1 MSNTRERFFRM
12 GFVRYVRL
20 ILLPLLLCTL
30 LGQML
35 TIRSVTQETA
45 AQERRMLRQ
54 LETSM
59 NYIQEEMDAFV
70 LALDQE
76 SVFRS
81 VSDILRQEE
90 LNYDRSR
97 SLSLLKDW
105 IMSLVNTRDY
115 IDSIYIYLENGNDRM
130 MHSDDGVRLI
140 ATFADQ
146 DWLTIFRDRR
156 GSLTDWTMRRPFT
169 RYQFQSGYPGCWETV
184 SLFQVI
190 RSGRG
195 VIVLNLDPQILQ
207 THLARM
213 TCYDDQ
219 QIYVLNQ
226 EGELLFANTDSPVF
240 SGGILKT
247 LLASGGDNQFF
258 SYEGY
263 ACSLLS
269 GSKYGWQYVSV
280 IPEAVLYRL
289 PNHLRTV
296 SLALLAGGVA
306 LCVLLAYRHS
316 LRNSRR
322 LYGICS
328 ILDAANA
335 NHPLPSLPPRRTDEY
350 SYIEQNILSSYIRQ
364 NNLEKQLQDKNYQLK
379 SFELLA
385 LQAQINPHFLVN
397 TLNTIFWL
405 SMGLTNG
412 PNPVSEMIEDLTGML
427 NCLAGDPNEVVSLE
441 EEAQYLTY
449 YINIQQ
455 KRFPDRFDFEQDIA
469 PECLGLSI
477 PHLTLQPLVENCISH
492 SLVPD
497 RAVHIRLTARI
508 EEGIARITV
517 SDDGCGIPPDK
528 LAALRAQW
536 NDAPSYRHIGLV
548 NTVKRLTLFY
558 NLSDAVEVVSLP
570 GQGTRVT
577 LRLPVS
583 LLQSAPFVQPSA

>member
-1 MSNTRERFFRM
+1 
-12 GFVRYVRL
+12 L
-20 ILLPLLLCTL
+20 ILLPMLLCTL
-30 LGQML
+30 LGQLL
-35 TIRSVTQETA
+35 TNRSVTQATA
-45 AQERRMLRQ
+45 AQERSMLNQ

-59 NYIQEEMDAFV
+59 NYILDEMDAFV

-90 LNYDRSR
+90 LSYDRSR

-105 IMSLVNTRDY
+105 IMSLVNVRDY
-115 IDSIYIYLENGNDRM
+115 IDSIYIYIENGNDRM

-140 ATFADQ
+140 ASSSDQ

-156 GSLTDWTMRRPFT
+156 GSLTDWTMRRPYT

-184 SLFQVI
+184 SLFRVI

-207 THLARM
+207 TQLARM

-219 QIYVLNQ
+219 QIYVLNH

-240 SGGILKT
+240 SGEALKS
-247 LLASGGDNQFF
+247 LLASGGEERFF
-258 SYEGY
+258 SCEGY

-289 PNHLRTV
+289 PNYLRAV

-322 LYGICS
+322 LYSICS
-328 ILDAANA
+328 ILDAANS
-335 NHPLPSLPPRRTDEY
+335 NQPLPPLPPRRTDEY

-427 NCLAGDPNEVVSLE
+427 DCLAADPNEVVSLE
-441 EEAQYLTY
+441 EETRYLTY
-449 YINIQQ
+449 YINIQR
-455 KRFPDRFDFEQDIA
+455 KRFPDRFDFQADIA
-469 PECLGLSI
+469 SECLGLYI
-477 PHLTLQPLVENCISH
+477 PRLTLQPLVENCIAH

-497 RAVHIRLTARI
+497 RTVHIRLNAQVD
-508 EEGIARITV
+508 GDMACITV

-536 NDAPSYRHIGLV
+536 NEAPTYRHIGLV

-558 NLSDAVEVVSLP
+558 NLPDAVTVESRP
-570 GQGTRVT
+570 GQGTCIT
-577 LRLPVS
+577 LRLPVRLPDAS
-583 LLQSAPFVQPSA
+583 PAAPGKP